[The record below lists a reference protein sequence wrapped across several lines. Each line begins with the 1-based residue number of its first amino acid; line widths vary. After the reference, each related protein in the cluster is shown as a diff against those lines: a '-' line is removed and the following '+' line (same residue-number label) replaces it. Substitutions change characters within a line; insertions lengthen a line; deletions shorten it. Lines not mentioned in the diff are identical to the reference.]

1 MIILVECLVLSRFLE
16 EYTGP
21 GLRLQAPSLSRLI
34 QLFCKCS
41 GKEHG
46 GQCVSPCSVPSP
58 TSGKSFCLLWAS
70 FPSVKEGAGRQVS
83 GVRAG
88 SKGLGVESADS

>member
-21 GLRLQAPSLSRLI
+21 GLCLQAPSRSRLI

-46 GQCVSPCSVPSP
+46 GPVCESLLCPQPDLREVVLSSLGQFPLRQGRRGAAGLRDPRRLKGP
-58 TSGKSFCLLWAS
+58 GSGEC
-70 FPSVKEGAGRQVS
+70 
-83 GVRAG
+83 
-88 SKGLGVESADS
+88 